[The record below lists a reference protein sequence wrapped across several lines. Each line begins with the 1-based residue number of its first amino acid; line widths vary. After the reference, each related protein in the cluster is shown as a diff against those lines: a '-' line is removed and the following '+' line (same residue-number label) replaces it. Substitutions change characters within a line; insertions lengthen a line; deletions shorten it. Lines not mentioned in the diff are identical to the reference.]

1 MRDRGRRLVPAL
13 VVLGALAGPVL
24 PPALVRAGGY
34 DTPMLYSARH
44 MGMGGTAIGFVE
56 DPSALFHNPAGL
68 GQVRRFSVLG
78 DFSLLLGGLRASPDT
93 TPGTPRDIESEPTV
107 APMFLLGGAYR
118 LTDWLVAGLGV
129 YPIASAG
136 ATYEYDG
143 IVGRTEDRTR
153 LVFIEASPGLAVNLP
168 GRVRLGVGYRI
179 TYVNLQRFKGWKP
192 EDRRGFDFDL
202 SGFNWLGFR
211 VGAQWQPVEG
221 LQVGAVYRHKVTT
234 TVKND
239 SGWAAAQYVDVS
251 TEFLLP
257 SKMGAG
263 ARYDLGDLGL
273 ALDLE
278 YLFNGQNEGS
288 PLSGTTVANEFSPAM
303 PAEVPNVF
311 RWKNALTVRTGV
323 EYRLLPPE
331 PQAQSQEQSQAQSR
345 AKGRLALRLG
355 YVFDAE
361 TTNPDFPSAF
371 GTPPGP
377 THIVTAGAGWNVGTW
392 QVNVAYAR
400 RAGSGRANDPEPGA
414 CAFCGAAGNEPY
426 KLTIHGLYVDASLAF
441 D

>member
-1 MRDRGRRLVPAL
+1 MRLRAGFVA
-13 VVLGALAGPVL
+13 ALAMLGTHAGVGL
-24 PPALVRAGGY
+24 PPAWAGGY

-68 GQVRRFSVLG
+68 GQVRRLSALA

-93 TPGTPRDIESEPTV
+93 TPGTPRDIDSEPTV

-153 LVFIEASPGLAVNLP
+153 LVFIEASPGLAFNLP
-168 GRVRLGVGYRI
+168 GRVRLGLGYRI

-202 SGFNWLGFR
+202 SGFNLLGFR
-211 VGAQWQPVEG
+211 VGAQWEPVDR
-221 LQVGAVYRHKVTT
+221 LQLGAVYRHKVTT

-239 SGWAAAQYVDVS
+239 TGWAAGQYVDVS

-257 SKMGAG
+257 SKLGAG
-263 ARYDLGDLGL
+263 ARYDLGDVGL
-273 ALDLE
+273 AVDLE

-288 PLSGTTVANEFSPAM
+288 PLIGTTVANEFTPAM
-303 PAEVPNVF
+303 PATVPNVF
-311 RWKNALTVRTGV
+311 RWKNALTARTGV
-323 EYRLLPPE
+323 EYRLLPAAP
-331 PQAQSQEQSQAQSR
+331 QEQ
-345 AKGRLALRLG
+345 GRLALRLG
-355 YVFDAE
+355 YVFDAK

-392 QVNVAYAR
+392 QVNLAYAR
-400 RAGSGRANDPEPGA
+400 GAGSGRANDPEPGS
-414 CAFCGAAGNEPY
+414 CAFCGAAGSRPY
-426 KLTIHGLYVDASLAF
+426 QLTIHGLYIDASLAF